1 MIIDGHDARH
11 EDCGFAMGT
20 NNGMEVLLTLSRDVM
35 RKFQVTIQFEMN
47 DEFAALVPPHRTY
60 INRLI
65 EQGVI
70 DHYVVTMETQRVWIT
85 FSAENRKAVEK
96 YLSKSPLFKYWTFE
110 IDELFM
116 VDGLHYRLP
125 VVQLN

>member
-1 MIIDGHDARH
+1 
-11 EDCGFAMGT
+11 
-20 NNGMEVLLTLSRDVM
+20 M
-35 RKFQVTIQFEMN
+35 RKFQVTIQFEMT

-70 DHYVVTMETQRVWIT
+70 DHYVVSMETQRVWIT
-85 FSAENRKAVEK
+85 VSAEDKVSVEK
-96 YLSKSPLFKYWTFE
+96 HLAKSPLYKFWIVE
-110 IDELFM
+110 IDELFA

-125 VVQLN
+125 IVQLN

>member
-1 MIIDGHDARH
+1 
-11 EDCGFAMGT
+11 
-20 NNGMEVLLTLSRDVM
+20 M

-47 DEFAALVPPHRTY
+47 DEFASLVPSHRTY

-85 FSAENRKAVEK
+85 FSADDKAAVEK
-96 YLSKSPLFKYWTFE
+96 YLSKSPLHKFWTYE
-110 IDELFM
+110 IDELFV